1 MNNDREKFDPAVA
14 VDVEVPEGQYRL
26 ALDFIDNG
34 EYEKALTI
42 LDPLAGPASRDSRIR
57 YARAVA
63 NLSIGEYRKAGTD
76 LLFTVVLDRTFLPAY
91 RHLGYVFLTMGREES
106 AVKVLEAALRLDPDF
121 VDALCVL
128 GDVHMDLGENEKALD
143 AFNKA
148 LALQPENP
156 EPHCKLAMYYLSR
169 GDMAGLRAE
178 FEVLK
183 ELDPSVAEQI
193 AELLP

>member
-1 MNNDREKFDPAVA
+1 MTDDREKFDSAVA
-14 VDVEVPEGQYRL
+14 EDFEEPEGQYRL

-91 RHLGYVFLTMGREES
+91 RHLGYVFLTVGREES

-128 GDVHMDLGENEKALD
+128 GDVHMDLGENEKALG

-148 LALQPENP
+148 LALQPDNP